1 MREEEC
7 VMERRRQKKRRRVD
21 AEVLFIHG
29 LESGPNGCKVIVL
42 RKEEKRRLRKLEE
55 AYRLLDKT
63 SHEGEEEE
71 EEEDFCFRFTVPNMH
86 MSVWSLDRR
95 NSIVRQLLLLPE
107 FLVTIAAAG
116 FFLFACAQ
124 WLRPLSFFWA
134 AFLLTLLLLVLLARV
149 QRWKSKAVARSLD
162 ACVRVQ
168 ATALQEIIERS
179 KQENTGETGKQ
190 KQIVVIGSS
199 WGGAVAAQLLVRGHW
214 RGPTL
219 LLAPAIQRVQ
229 DLIDPKQTPL
239 LLQRLREIAKQLDS
253 PVAIMH
259 APEDDTIP
267 FVHSMALCNEGG
279 EEGEGENPTRQKGI
293 RMITVE
299 GGGHALKEAAVDG
312 SIRKEMVALLL
323 ATKVMSQK
331 EVIE

>member
-107 FLVTIAAAG
+107 FLVTIA
-116 FFLFACAQ
+116 
-124 WLRPLSFFWA
+124 A